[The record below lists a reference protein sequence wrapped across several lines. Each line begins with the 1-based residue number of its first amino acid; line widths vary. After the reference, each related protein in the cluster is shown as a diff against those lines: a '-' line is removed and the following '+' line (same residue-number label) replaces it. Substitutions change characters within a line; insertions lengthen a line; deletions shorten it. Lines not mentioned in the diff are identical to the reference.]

1 MLSLLLP
8 CSSSSPGDQQPA
20 HEVWTRHL
28 HENRERWKAQCEK
41 KGNPSHMQ
49 AQKNYWH
56 IHTYTSPTHIFTLH
70 PAHIHTPPAH
80 APGDDRPSTMNGQE
94 SNHSNHDNSNRGN
107 MPGNTVK
114 QKKHSTVETHTVS
127 TVELCKTPGGSET
140 KTIRTVETRT
150 VTTDEATIICK
161 KGQQPHKNIS
171 NADT

>member
-1 MLSLLLP
+1 MRTERD
-8 CSSSSPGDQQPA
+8 GKRN
-20 HEVWTRHL
+20 VRRKVTHL
-28 HENRERWKAQCEK
+28 TCKLRKTT
-41 KGNPSHMQ
+41 GI
-49 AQKNYWH
+49 YT
-56 IHTYTSPTHIFTLH
+56 HTHTSPTHIFTLH